1 MAEEVITIIRVD
13 TGEAVS
19 SISDLKYNIQEY
31 KKALADLDIGSKEYN
46 DTLNALQVNQA
57 ALKNAMNA
65 STQEG
70 DGQRVSMEQIAKAAY
85 GAGESYNALVKR
97 MAELD
102 RQFRATEDA
111 AERAALGK
119 QIKEI
124 NDQLK
129 ELDAERG
136 KYQRNVG
143 NYKSAIEGLGSAFGA
158 LGIKLG
164 DVTINVGAFAKTLQS
179 ANPILAVISA
189 SVAAIGA
196 GIKSSEENTNAWNHA
211 MAAFK
216 PIGDTFMNTIQSIGA
231 EVANLANKFV
241 DLLYQ
246 WGLLDEEA
254 GKKQQALAEQE
265 ANMLEN
271 RRYRLVANAQ
281 LEADVAA
288 YREKVQ
294 MKEEYTAKERLAFL
308 EKAQW
313 AEQQIAKNNLANAQE
328 RLAFL
333 QEQAKR
339 YGNNTAT
346 LNALAQ
352 AEVDVE
358 RARAAGAQAERRI
371 LREMNAVR
379 KEMGTARKEQVREE
393 LEMIEAIPAT
403 LTAAAVQTEE
413 AESYMDRKVREHTQ
427 ARIAAYQEEAEY
439 QKKLNEARI
448 EAAFGYANALSDVLG
463 SVADIYEANGEADE
477 AAAQKAKALRTASAI
492 ISTISGAVAAYMNT
506 IKAIEIPAVAI
517 PLAVANAAVVM
528 AAGMAQVKQINAV
541 KVGDGGSKGGVAVS
555 APSMISSPAQV
566 RTITGASEEER
577 LNQMAAKNRVYI
589 LASDLQ
595 AERDSTRVRVAET
608 AF

>member
-13 TGEAVS
+13 TGQAVS
-19 SISDLKYNIQEY
+19 SISDLKFNIQEY

-65 STQEG
+65 ASQEG
-70 DGQRVSMEQIAKAAY
+70 DGQRISMEQIAKAAY

-129 ELDAERG
+129 QLDADRG
-136 KYQRNVG
+136 KFQRNVG
-143 NYKSAIEGLGSAFGA
+143 NYKSAVEGLGTAFGA
-158 LGIKLG
+158 LGNNIGIAGLNLG
-164 DVTINVGAFAKTLQS
+164 NFAKTMQA
-179 ANPILAVISA
+179 ANPIIGIISA
-189 SVAAIGA
+189 SIAAIAA

-216 PIGDTFMNTIQSIGA
+216 PIGDAFMNTIQSIGA
-231 EVANLANKFV
+231 EVADLAGKFV
-241 DLLYQ
+241 DLLYK

-254 GKKQQALAEQE
+254 GKRRQALADQE
-265 ANMLEN
+265 AAMLQN
-271 RRYRLVANAQ
+271 RRVRLVANAQ

-294 MKEEYTAKERLAFL
+294 MKEEYTAQQRLAFL

-333 QEQAKR
+333 QQQAKL
-339 YGNNTAT
+339 YGNNTAS

-352 AEVDVE
+352 AEVEVE

-379 KEMGTARKEQVREE
+379 KEMGEKRVKQTRQE
-393 LEMIEAIPAT
+393 LETIEAIPA
-403 LTAAAVQTEE
+403 AIESAAVRTEE
-413 AESYMDRKVREHTQ
+413 AESYMERKVREHTQ

-506 IKAIEIPAVAI
+506 IKSIEIPAVAI

-541 KVGDGGSKGGVAVS
+541 KVGDGGSKGSAAVS

>member
-1 MAEEVITIIRVD
+1 MAEEIVTIFRAD
-13 TGEAVS
+13 TGQAVTNIADLKA
-19 SISDLKYNIQEY
+19 SISFLKDEL
-31 KKALADLDIGSKEYN
+31 KKAEIGSKDYAEK
-46 DTLNALQVNQA
+46 LLELQTQQA
-57 ALKNAMNA
+57 ALKNAMHDTSYETDETKNKFEA
-65 STQEG
+65 T
-70 DGQRVSMEQIAKAAY
+70 AKAAK
-85 GAGESYNALVKR
+85 GLGTSYNALVR
-97 MAELD
+97 QMAHLD
-102 RQFRATEDA
+102 QQFRTTEDA
-111 AERAALGK
+111 AQRAALGK
-119 QIKEI
+119 RIAEI
-124 NDQLK
+124 NEQLK
-129 ELDAERG
+129 QLDAERG
-136 KYQRNVG
+136 KFGRNVG

-164 DVTINVGAFAKTLQS
+164 DVTLNVGAFAKTLQS

-189 SVAAIGA
+189 SIAAIGA
-196 GIKSSEENTNAWNHA
+196 GIKSSEENTNSWNHA

-216 PIGDTFMNTIQSIGA
+216 PIGDAFMNTIQDIGA

-241 DLLYQ
+241 DLLYK

-254 GKKQQALAEQE
+254 GKNRQAISELE
-265 ANMLEN
+265 ANVVK
-271 RRYRLVANAQ
+271 RRRDYLLANAQ
-281 LEADVAA
+281 LEADVAL

-294 MKEEYTAKERLAFL
+294 MKEEYTASQRLAFL

-313 AEQQIAKNNLANAQE
+313 AEQQIAKNNLAMAQDRV
-328 RLAFL
+328 RLL
-333 QEQAKR
+333 TEQAAL
-339 YGNNTAT
+339 YGNNTAS

-352 AEVDVE
+352 AEVEVE

>member
-19 SISDLKYNIQEY
+19 SISDLRYNIQEY
-31 KKALADLDIGSKEYN
+31 KKTLADLDIGSKEYN
-46 DTLNALQVNQA
+46 DTLNALQINQA
-57 ALKNAMNA
+57 ALKNAMYA
-65 STQEG
+65 ATQEG
-70 DGQRVSMEQIAKAAY
+70 EKNRISMEDVAKAAY

-97 MAELD
+97 MADLKRE
-102 RQFRATEDA
+102 FRATEDA

-119 QIKEI
+119 QIDEV
-124 NDQLK
+124 NTRLK
-129 ELDAERG
+129 EYDKLQG
-136 KYQRNVG
+136 SHVRNVG

-164 DVTINVGAFAKTLQS
+164 DVTLNVGAFARTLQS

-216 PIGDTFMNTIQSIGA
+216 PIGDTFMLTIQSIGA

-241 DLLYQ
+241 GLLYK

-254 GKKQQALAEQE
+254 GKRRQALEEQE
-265 ANMLEN
+265 ANMLQN
-271 RRYRLVANAQ
+271 RRTRLIANAQ
-281 LEADVAA
+281 LEADVAL

-294 MKEEYTAKERLAFL
+294 MKEEYTAKQRLEFL
-308 EKAQW
+308 EKALW

-328 RLAFL
+328 RAALL
-333 QEQAKR
+333 NEQSKQ
-339 YGNNTAT
+339 YGNNTAA

-352 AEVDVE
+352 AEADVE
-358 RARAAGAQAERRI
+358 RAKAAGAAAERRI
-371 LREMNAVR
+371 QREMNAVR
-379 KEMGTARKEQVREE
+379 KEMGGKRVEQTRQE
-393 LEMIEAIPAT
+393 LETIEAIPAT
-403 LTAAAVQTEE
+403 LMSAAEGMEA
-413 AESYMDRKVREHTQ
+413 AESYMDRITREHIEY
-427 ARIAAYQEEAEY
+427 RIEQRRKEDEDEE
-439 QKKLNEARI
+439 KRNKARI

-463 SVADIYEANGEADE
+463 SVADMYEANGEADE
-477 AAAQKAKALRTASAI
+477 ASAQKAKALRTASAI
-492 ISTISGAVAAYMNT
+492 ISTISGAISAYMNT
-506 IKAIEIPAVAI
+506 IESIKYTPVAI

>member
-31 KKALADLDIGSKEYN
+31 KKTLADLDIGSKEYN
-46 DTLNALQVNQA
+46 DTLNALQINQA
-57 ALKNAMNA
+57 ALKNAMYA
-65 STQEG
+65 ATQEG
-70 DGQRVSMEQIAKAAY
+70 EKNRISMEDVAKAAY

-97 MAELD
+97 MADLKRE
-102 RQFRATEDA
+102 FRATEDA

-119 QIKEI
+119 QIDEVSTR
-124 NDQLK
+124 LK
-129 ELDAERG
+129 EYDKLQG
-136 KYQRNVG
+136 SHVRNVG

-164 DVTINVGAFAKTLQS
+164 DVTINVGAFARTLQS

-241 DLLYQ
+241 DLLYK

-254 GKKQQALAEQE
+254 GKNRQAISELE
-265 ANMLEN
+265 ANVVK
-271 RRYRLVANAQ
+271 RRRDYLLANAQ
-281 LEADVAA
+281 LEADVAL

-294 MKEEYTAKERLAFL
+294 MKEEYTASQRLAFL

-313 AEQQIAKNNLANAQE
+313 SEQQIAKNNLAMAQDRV
-328 RLAFL
+328 RLL
-333 QEQAKR
+333 TEQAAL

-358 RARAAGAQAERRI
+358 KARAAGAQAERRI

-379 KEMGTARKEQVREE
+379 KEMGTARKKQVREE